1 MKRTI
6 ALIAAATMVFAAFSG
21 PAMAGKKGK
30 KKAVKQEY
38 YGTIVLPAPYPA
50 DNTCFSRLERLIA
63 LYGLDQAAGMV
74 GAHFDVNPKTAGQT
88 FALHSLTDGADLDLI
103 YYAGY
108 GSETDPATAPAFVAF
123 ETREP
128 GGEEG
133 TVPAGMTNAII
144 CMAAGQEG
152 EYHYTTG

>member
-6 ALIAAATMVFAAFSG
+6 ALIAAATMVAAAFSA

-30 KKAVKQEY
+30 RKAVKQQY
-38 YGTIVLPAPYPA
+38 YGTIMLSAPYPT

-63 LYGLDQAAGMV
+63 LYGVNQAAGMV
-74 GAHFDVNPKTAGQT
+74 GAHFDVNPKTAGQS
-88 FALHSLTDGADLDLI
+88 FKLHSLTDGADMDLI
-103 YYAGY
+103 YYADY
-108 GSETDPATAPAFVAF
+108 GSQTDPTTAPAFVAF
-123 ETREP
+123 ETREA

-133 TVPAGMTNAII
+133 TVPAGMTKAII
-144 CMAAGQEG
+144 CMASGQEG